1 MRVLVAE
8 DDKALSLFLRK
19 GLELE
24 GNTVE
29 CVADGATALERIYQD
44 VPELLVLDLGLPMLD
59 GMDLLRTVTGRAPGM
74 SIMVL
79 TGRAQLNNK
88 VDCLNL
94 GADDYLVKPFS
105 LQELLARCRAVKRRR
120 GESASGLLQ
129 HGELVMNRITR
140 TVSLGSEVIDLTAK
154 EFTLLE
160 YLLLQRGRAVSRQE
174 LLKEVWHM
182 APDTGTNVV
191 DVYVNYLRR
200 KLGTSS
206 SASSLIET
214 VRGEGYAIGARTVP
228 SKAPARA
235 LDGLRLTQVGAA

>member
-1 MRVLVAE
+1 MRVLIAE

-29 CVADGATALERIYQD
+29 CVADGAAALERINGEA
-44 VPELLVLDLGLPMLD
+44 PELLVLDLGLPMLD
-59 GMDLLRTVTGRAPGM
+59 GVDLLRTVAGRASGM

-79 TGRAQLNNK
+79 TGRSQTNHK
-88 VDCLNL
+88 IDCLNL

-120 GESASGLLQ
+120 SESASGTLQ
-129 HGELVMNRITR
+129 HGELQMNRITR
-140 TVSLGSEVIDLTAK
+140 AVTFGVEGVELTAK

-160 YLLLQRGRAVSRQE
+160 YLLLQRGRAVSRHE
-174 LLKEVWHM
+174 LLKEVWRM

-200 KLGTSS
+200 KLG
-206 SASSLIET
+206 AAGNAADLIET
-214 VRGEGYAIGARTVP
+214 VRGEGYAIGARAIP
-228 SKAPARA
+228 SKPPERA
-235 LDGLRLTQVGAA
+235 LSSLRFSRAGAA

>member
-8 DDKALSLFLRK
+8 DDRALSQFLRK

-29 CVADGATALERIYQD
+29 CVADGATALECITQD
-44 VPELLVLDLGLPMLD
+44 PPELLVLDLGLPMMD
-59 GMDLLRTVTGRAPGM
+59 GVDLLRSVTGRAPGM

-79 TGRAQLNNK
+79 TGRAQINHK
-88 VDCLNL
+88 IDCLNL

-129 HGELVMNRITR
+129 HSDLVMNRIARSVT
-140 TVSLGSEVIDLTAK
+140 LAGEAIDLTAK

-174 LLKEVWHM
+174 LLREVWRM

-200 KLGTSS
+200 KLSAAGN
-206 SASSLIET
+206 ASSLIET
-214 VRGEGYAIGARTVP
+214 VRGEGYAIGARSSQAKP
-228 SKAPARA
+228 PARA
-235 LDGLRLTQVGAA
+235 LGPLRLSQVGAA

>member
-79 TGRAQLNNK
+79 TGRSQLNHK
-88 VDCLNL
+88 IDCLNL

-120 GESASGLLQ
+120 GETASGTLQ
-129 HGELVMNRITR
+129 HGELLMNRITR
-140 TVSLGSEVIDLTAK
+140 SVTLAGEPIELTGK

-160 YLLLQRGRAVSRQE
+160 YLLLQRGRAISRQE
-174 LLKEVWHM
+174 LLREVWRM

-200 KLGTSS
+200 KLGGANGG
-206 SASSLIET
+206 SALIET
-214 VRGEGYAIGARTVP
+214 VRGEGYAIGARAVP
-228 SKAPARA
+228 SKSPARE
-235 LDGLRLTQVGAA
+235 LNPLRMSQAGAA

>member
-1 MRVLVAE
+1 MRVLIAE
-8 DDKALSLFLRK
+8 DDRALSLFLRK

-29 CVADGATALERIYQD
+29 CVADGAAALERIYQD
-44 VPELLVLDLGLPMLD
+44 IPELLVLDLGLPMLD
-59 GMDLLRTVTGRAPGM
+59 GVDLLRTVTGRAPGM

-79 TGRAQLNNK
+79 TGRSQIIHK
-88 VDCLNL
+88 IDCLNL

-120 GESASGLLQ
+120 GESASGTLQ
-129 HGELVMNRITR
+129 HGELQMNRITR
-140 TVSLGSEVIDLTAK
+140 GVTFGNESIELTVK

-174 LLKEVWHM
+174 LLKEVWRM

-200 KLGTSS
+200 KLGLAGGT
-206 SASSLIET
+206 SSLIET
-214 VRGEGYAIGARTVP
+214 VRGEGYAIGAKAIP
-228 SKAPARA
+228 SKPPGRA
-235 LDGLRLTQVGAA
+235 LVSLRYSQVGAA